1 MMAEAGKRFLIVGAG
16 KFGQGVA
23 RALGKR
29 GCEVIALDRD
39 ARKLADLADA
49 VSKTVQL
56 DATDDAA
63 LAGALADVGGGVD
76 VAIVSIGDDVQA
88 SLLIVMALKEAGV
101 PTVVAKA
108 LTESHG
114 RVLTRVGADRI
125 VYPERDMGMK
135 LASVLVSP
143 TIFDHVEVGPGY
155 SILEIAAATVF
166 WGKSLAESQIR
177 AAYGVSVIAIK
188 PTEGGSETVVAP
200 PAETVINEGDIL
212 VVIGKDGD
220 VERFREI
227 G

>member
-1 MMAEAGKRFLIVGAG
+1 MAKKFLIVGAG

-23 RALGKR
+23 RALSKR

-39 ARKLADLADA
+39 AGKLAELAGA
-49 VSKTVQL
+49 VSSTVHL
-56 DATDDAA
+56 DATDEAA
-63 LAGALADVGGGVD
+63 LAAALADVGGAVD

-114 RVLTRVGADRI
+114 KVLARVGADRI

-155 SILEIAAATVF
+155 AILEIAAAQAF

-188 PTEGGSETVVAP
+188 PPEGREGETVVAP

-212 VVIGKDGD
+212 VVVGTDRA
-220 VERFREI
+220 VERFRAI